1 MAIGPASLPVNV
13 LVEGITDE
21 AVVRR
26 LLEYARLTC
35 STVYGKEGKH
45 ALLERLP
52 NYNQAARFAPWLVVV
67 DLDQDA
73 ECAPPF
79 VRSVLSKPAGEMLFR
94 VAVRAI
100 EAWLLADAERL
111 AAFLGIRAALLPLDP
126 DAEPDPKT
134 TLINLS
140 RRSRRK
146 AIRED
151 IVPREGSSG
160 RVGPGYTGRLIQFV
174 TATEHRWRPNVAAR
188 RSDSLQRCVEALQA
202 LKTGTRTCGPD

>member
-1 MAIGPASLPVNV
+1 MESATPPVNV

-26 LLEYARLTC
+26 LLEYAELTC
-35 STVYGKEGKH
+35 ATVYGKNGKES
-45 ALLERLP
+45 LLRRIP

-79 VRSVLSKPAGEMLFR
+79 VQSVLPNPADGMQLR

-111 AAFLGIRAALLPLDP
+111 ADFLGIRAAIIPSHP

-134 TLINLS
+134 ALINLARKS
-140 RRSRRK
+140 RRR
-146 AIRED
+146 AIRQD
-151 IVPREGSSG
+151 IVPRPGSGG
-160 RVGPGYTGRLIQFV
+160 RVGPGYTGRLIEFV
-174 TATEHRWRPNVAAR
+174 TATEHPWRPDVAAQH
-188 RSDSLQRCVEALQA
+188 SDSLRRCVESLLALR
-202 LKTGTRTCGPD
+202 TRIKSA